1 MILANFLWNSFAV
14 WSDPLQTSIGS
25 SILGCPRHFPKID
38 FGLKSTFDEKINFD
52 EKKQFWPNTS
62 NFGKNTIL
70 AKKQFWTKNNFGQ
83 KTILDKKQFWPK
95 KPILVKQSKV
105 FVKISVK
112 NAKFF
117 QKSKF
122 DAE

>member
-62 NFGKNTIL
+62 NFGKI
-70 AKKQFWTKNNFGQ
+70 QFWPKNNFGQ
-83 KTILDKKQFWPK
+83 KTILAKKTNFGQT
-95 KPILVKQSKV
+95 I
-105 FVKISVK
+105 
-112 NAKFF
+112 
-117 QKSKF
+117 
-122 DAE
+122 